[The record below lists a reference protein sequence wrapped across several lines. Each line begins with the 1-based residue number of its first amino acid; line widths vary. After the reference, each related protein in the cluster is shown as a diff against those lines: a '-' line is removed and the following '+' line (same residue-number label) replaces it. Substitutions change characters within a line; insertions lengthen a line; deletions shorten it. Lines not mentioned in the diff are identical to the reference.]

1 MLGKRKSLLKRS
13 LRWQVVVG
21 FSCLLLVSLI
31 VVGCGGGGGGGIPGF
46 SQGGAPYTPPE
57 TIMST
62 REQARG
68 VAEEVV
74 WALPI
79 GLSPAEIEETM
90 SEPWAPVEAV
100 ESLFVHLGVVERTR
114 TRVVTPQH
122 FIAVLMKSWIKHLI
136 ARRGRQAQPIDW
148 TDPETGVHWRGTY
161 TVTENSI
168 SIKATGEAEG
178 TRVTINISGKVSE
191 ERFSLSMK
199 IEGTV
204 PEDVWYEDE
213 MWVGVAR
220 IWLSFSASG
229 SDTKG
234 SGSAQYGVEMSIP
247 MDSEKVVVERHVGS
261 GSFSY
266 TVSGDQMT
274 MTWKVDSTDSERL
287 GEGLFWVRTQSNIT
301 CKAELEEEEWS
312 VVEGTVTASASN
324 GMTASVRVSA
334 DGTVNGWI
342 KDNRGNRI
350 GTISGNINTKIVLEY
365 PDGTEEVIWRSY

>member
-1 MLGKRKSLLKRS
+1 MLGKGKSLLMRS
-13 LRWQVVVG
+13 FRWQVVVG
-21 FSCLLLVSLI
+21 SICLLLASLI
-31 VVGCGGGGGGGIPGF
+31 VVGCGGGGGGIPGF

-57 TIMST
+57 NIMST
-62 REQARG
+62 REQTRE

-168 SIKATGEAEG
+168 SIKATGEAPG
-178 TRVTINISGKVSE
+178 TKITVSISGRASE
-191 ERFSLSMK
+191 KGFSLSMK
-199 IEGTV
+199 IEGTA
-204 PEDVWYEDE
+204 PENVWYEDE

-324 GMTASVRVSA
+324 GMTASVRVNA

>member
-1 MLGKRKSLLKRS
+1 MLGKGKSLLMRS
-13 LRWQVVVG
+13 FRWQVVVG
-21 FSCLLLVSLI
+21 SICLLLASLI
-31 VVGCGGGGGGGIPGF
+31 VVGCGGGGGGIPGF

-57 TIMST
+57 NIMST
-62 REQARG
+62 REQTRE

-79 GLSPAEIEETM
+79 GLSPEEIEEEL
-90 SEPWAPVEAV
+90 SEPWAPVGAV
-100 ESLFVHLGVVERTR
+100 ESLFEELGAVERAR

-122 FIAVLMKSWIKHLI
+122 FIAVLMKSWIKHPI

-148 TDPETGVHWRGTY
+148 TDPETGVRWRGTY

-168 SIKATGEAEG
+168 SIKATGEAPG
-178 TRVTINISGKVSE
+178 TKITVSISGRASE
-191 ERFSLSMK
+191 KGFSLSMK

-204 PEDVWYEDE
+204 PENVWYEDE

-247 MDSEKVVVERHVGS
+247 MNGEKVVVKRYVGS
-261 GSFSY
+261 GSLSY

-274 MTWKVDSTDSERL
+274 MKLREDSTDSERV

-324 GMTASVRVSA
+324 GMTASVRVNA

-342 KDNRGNRI
+342 KDNRGNQI
-350 GTISGNINTKIVLEY
+350 GTISGNISTEIVLEY
-365 PDGTEEVIWRSY
+365 PDGTEEVIWWS